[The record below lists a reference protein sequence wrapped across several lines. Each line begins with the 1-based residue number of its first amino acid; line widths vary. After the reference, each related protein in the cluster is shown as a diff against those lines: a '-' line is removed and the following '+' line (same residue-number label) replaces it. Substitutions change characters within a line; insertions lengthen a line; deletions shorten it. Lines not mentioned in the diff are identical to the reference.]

1 LDEVPIVGGR
11 DTVAADEA
19 EIETEAIEGACDTPS
34 LLGESSDLGVIDEKN
49 GQVDHAESCLRLKVG
64 Q

>member
-1 LDEVPIVGGR
+1 LEEVSIVSWT

-19 EIETEAIEGACDTPS
+19 EIEAEAIEGACDTPS
-34 LLGESSDLGVIDEKN
+34 LLSESSDLGVIDEKN